1 VRLKLSSE
9 AQPLPDVVGF
19 SRIQTPYPTKPF
31 EIAIE
36 ILSPPDPAQYL
47 FRKCRLYAQ
56 WGIQH
61 IVVLDP
67 EDRTA
72 QQWNRARQSLEPI
85 SEIAIEGRTPIS
97 VSRIWEELDRD
108 LAQASQALS
117 RGLNRHA
124 RFLERLRDQRARLFL
139 QTAQMLFANEAFGV
153 DFVHVFGS

>member
-1 VRLKLSSE
+1 LVCCLGPSE
-9 AQPLPDVVGF
+9 TQAQFRSAAAPGRRWFLAH
-19 SRIQTPYPTKPF
+19 STPYPTKPF

-108 LAQASQALS
+108 LAQAPQA
-117 RGLNRHA
+117 
-124 RFLERLRDQRARLFL
+124 
-139 QTAQMLFANEAFGV
+139 
-153 DFVHVFGS
+153 